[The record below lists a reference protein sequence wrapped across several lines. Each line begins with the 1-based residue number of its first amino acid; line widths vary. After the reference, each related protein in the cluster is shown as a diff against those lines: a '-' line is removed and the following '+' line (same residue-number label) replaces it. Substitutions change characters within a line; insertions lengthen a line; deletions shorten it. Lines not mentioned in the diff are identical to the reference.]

1 MRYLAVMTDSLDQL
15 LSELEG
21 SKRRF
26 GADNAA
32 RLERLLRS
40 LARRRF
46 HDSDPLIRFHEA
58 LLFIR
63 AYPQS
68 RAVLRLADKLLAS
81 FGDRL
86 DRLRSSSEDMTQFD
100 YIENSGIAGTTLH
113 GMYSYGIARWL
124 VERHRAS
131 VEVDWERLERKER
144 LGTHLP
150 RLIPLLDEDSLTEAN
165 IPYSTW
171 IHSAKTRKTSDLA
184 WLIERLE
191 ESLLSQKDKST
202 FYDSL
207 ELWIRWEMGDSKTS
221 RTRNIRTP
229 RRIFY
234 HRRTLIRRSE
244 VSLDKEI
251 SSPLA
256 VEKLSLRRGSAIL
269 DMCRDTTCVRY
280 RELYGIAYGDPSTV
294 VRADAGR
301 GVEIFLWGLPAE
313 RRLPLRGYHS
323 GFTLK
328 NGVPINYIEGITL
341 FERMELGFNTFYTFR
356 DGETAWVYAKVLRA
370 LNIVTDATCFSIDPY
385 QLGFNNDEAIDSGAF
400 WFYRKLGF
408 RPTRPELESLAQT
421 EERRIAANRQY
432 RTPARML
439 RRLSAGTAVYEAPGS
454 GTGAWDRFH
463 IRNLGLA
470 VARRMAREFDG
481 DAARVRT
488 ASGEQVARAVGL
500 RGEPKGSVATRIAED
515 LALVL
520 ALIPDLDRWSPAEK
534 RSIAGIVRAKSG
546 SDESE
551 YLRKLQKQPRLREE
565 IIALGTG

>member
-1 MRYLAVMTDSLDQL
+1 MPSDSLDRL
-15 LSELEG
+15 LTKLED

-26 GADNAA
+26 GADNAV
-32 RLERLLRS
+32 RLERLLHS

-46 HDSDPLIRFHEA
+46 PDSDSLIRFHEA
-58 LLFIR
+58 ILFIR

-68 RAVLRLADKLLAS
+68 RGGLRLADNLLAS
-81 FGDRL
+81 FGERV
-86 DRLRSSSEDMTQFD
+86 DRLRSSSEDMTPFD
-100 YIENSGIAGTTLH
+100 YIENSGIVRTTLH

-124 VERHRAS
+124 AERHRAS
-131 VEVDWERLERKER
+131 VEIDWERLEKKDR
-144 LGTHLP
+144 LGTNLP
-150 RLIPLLDEDSLTEAN
+150 RFIPLLDEDALTEAN
-165 IPYSTW
+165 IPYLAW
-171 IHSAKTRKTSDLA
+171 IHSAKKRRTSDLA

-191 ESLLSQKDKST
+191 EALLSEKDKSR

-207 ELWIRWEMGDSKTS
+207 ELWIRWEMGDSRTS
-221 RTRNIRTP
+221 RTRNIRAR

-234 HRRTLIRRSE
+234 HREPLVRRSE
-244 VSLDKEI
+244 VSIAKELN
-251 SSPLA
+251 SPLPIK
-256 VEKLSLRRGSAIL
+256 KLSLNQGKVIL
-269 DMCRDTTCVRY
+269 DVCRDTTCVRY

-356 DGETAWVYAKVLRA
+356 DGETAWVYAKILQV
-370 LNIVTDATCFSIDPY
+370 LNIVTGATCFSIDPY
-385 QLGFNNDEAIDSGAF
+385 QLGFNNDEAIESGAF

-408 RPTRPELESLAQT
+408 RPTRSELESLAKM
-421 EERRIAANRQY
+421 EERKIAENREY

-454 GTGAWDRFH
+454 STGDWDRFH

-470 VARRMAREFDG
+470 VARRMAREFAG
-481 DAARVRT
+481 DAARIRA

-500 RGEPKGSVATRIAED
+500 RGKTLNSVSSRIFED

-520 ALIPDLDRWSPAEK
+520 ALIPDLGRWSQAEK
-534 RSIAGIVRAKSG
+534 KSIAGIVRAKTG
-546 SDESE
+546 TDESE
-551 YLRKLQKQPRLREE
+551 YLRKLQKQARLREA
-565 IIALGTG
+565 IIALGAG